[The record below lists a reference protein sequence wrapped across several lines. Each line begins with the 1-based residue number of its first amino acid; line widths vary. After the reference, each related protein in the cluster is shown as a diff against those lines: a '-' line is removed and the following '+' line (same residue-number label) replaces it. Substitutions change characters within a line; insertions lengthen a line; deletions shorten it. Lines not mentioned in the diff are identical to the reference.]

1 MSYRAHYA
9 SIFNYKTNHMPLPW
23 SSSHRALNPK
33 MPPADDDSEIDSIRY
48 RFRNKRNGAAVMWP
62 RKKNS
67 TQSDHQVAG
76 TTTANTTT
84 PSSAGGAA
92 TGMAAAAGTA
102 MGAAF
107 AAGDGGEEVA
117 TREGGGASGQ
127 VTVPNFD
134 GRADERPMISSSI
147 RKRARHSFFE
157 DKLKH
162 RRSQGRYA
170 FARPAPSHRSLRE
183 ASLSDGDGIGTVR
196 ISPSTQ
202 RIAMRL
208 LPTPERV
215 RKVTRQAKR
224 SAGTMV

>member
-33 MPPADDDSEIDSIRY
+33 VPPADDDSITDSIRY

-62 RKKNS
+62 RKKGS

-76 TTTANTTT
+76 TTTATTT
-84 PSSAGGAA
+84 PGSAAGAT
-92 TGMAAAAGTA
+92 TGMTAVAGTS

-107 AAGDGGEEVA
+107 AAGDGGAEVA
-117 TREGGGASGQ
+117 THEGGGASQ
-127 VTVPNFD
+127 NLD
-134 GRADERPMISSSI
+134 GGADERPMISSSI

-157 DKLKH
+157 DKFKY
-162 RRSQGRYA
+162 RRSRGRYS
-170 FARPAPSHRSLRE
+170 FARPTAPRRPLRE
-183 ASLSDGDGIGTVR
+183 ASLSDVEGSATVR
-196 ISPSTQ
+196 VSPSTQ
-202 RIAMRL
+202 RIAMRF

>member
-33 MPPADDDSEIDSIRY
+33 MPPADDDSVTDSIRY

-62 RKKNS
+62 RKKDS
-67 TQSDHQVAG
+67 TQSDHQAIG
-76 TTTANTTT
+76 TTTANNTT

-92 TGMAAAAGTA
+92 TGMTAAAGTSMA
-102 MGAAF
+102 AAF
-107 AAGDGGEEVA
+107 AVGDGGEEVA
-117 TREGGGASGQ
+117 TREGGGASGR

-157 DKLKH
+157 DKLKY
-162 RRSQGRYA
+162 RRSQGRYS
-170 FARPAPSHRSLRE
+170 FARPAPSHRPLRE
-183 ASLSDGDGIGTVR
+183 ASLSDGDGNATVR
-196 ISPSTQ
+196 MSPSTQ